1 MKELTKKRLKK
12 VFEITLDVV
21 ITLVLITSLT
31 IAIITTLRRVE
42 NGFSG
47 LGTVSSPSMTA
58 SGLNVG
64 DVVRVRKQKEYKKG
78 DIIVFYRA
86 PDCYDSAIDKS
97 KVKDRQIWIHE
108 VIDVGKDD
116 LGRTTYLTKG
126 SSNNSDDGYY
136 VPQDFVLGKAKKLS
150 KSTTA
155 FINFVCSVK
164 GIILLVEVPCGLVL
178 VYLVW
183 DLVMYLTADRKQP
196 QEPPKP
202 ENSEKP
208 SNQSEQPK
216 APKTT
221 KQPKS
226 PKSAK
231 PPKAVKLPK
240 LQEQLESNK
249 PQNPQ
254 NKE

>member
-1 MKELTKKRLKK
+1 MKDLTKKRLKK
-12 VFEITLDVV
+12 VFGIILDVV
-21 ITLVLITSLT
+21 ITLALITSLSV
-31 IAIITTLRRVE
+31 AIITTLCRVE
-42 NGFSG
+42 NGFTG
-47 LGTVSSPSMTA
+47 FGKISSESMTA
-58 SGLNVG
+58 SGLKVG
-64 DVVRVRKQKEYKKG
+64 DVVRVRKQDAYFKG

-86 PDCYDSAIDKS
+86 PDCYDSAMDK
-97 KVKDRQIWIHE
+97 KQVRNRPIWIHE
-108 VIDVGKDD
+108 VIDVRTDEM
-116 LGRTTYLTKG
+116 GRETYLTKG

-150 KSTTA
+150 QSTIS

-183 DLVMYLTADRKQP
+183 DLVMYLTAARKQP
-196 QEPPKP
+196 QESQKP
-202 ENSEKP
+202 ENSGNT
-208 SNQSEQPK
+208 SNQPEQPK
-216 APKTT
+216 A
-221 KQPKS
+221 

-240 LQEQLESNK
+240 LPEQLESNK